1 MILLITFVQHGD
13 FSKTENFLKKLTKND
28 IVSRLKKY
36 GELGVQALAN
46 ATPRDTG
53 KTAESWTYRIV
64 QTSRSIKLEW
74 LNTNTTKEGIPIV
87 IFIQYGHVTRSGGY
101 VQGRDFI
108 NPAIRPIFDE
118 IARNVWK
125 EVR

>member
-28 IVSRLKKY
+28 IVSKLKKY

-64 QTSRSIKLEW
+64 HTPRSIKLEW

-108 NPAIRPIFDE
+108 NPAIRPILM
-118 IARNVWK
+118 K
-125 EVR
+125 